1 VDVMLAGMSSH
12 MLEEWRAF
20 AQLEPFGDERADFRI
35 GQLTAIVANAMLTK
49 GTKPFSWSDFAY
61 MNQKKSRAM
70 DDSEMLMR
78 VKAMHEVFS
87 AVWDKKNG
95 NKSK

>member
-1 VDVMLAGMSSH
+1 MLSGMSSR

-20 AQLEPFGDERADFRI
+20 AALEPFGDDRADFRI
-35 GQLTAIVANAMLTK
+35 GQLTAIVANATRVK
-49 GTKPFSWSDFAY
+49 GSRVRTWTDFAY
-61 MNQKKSRAM
+61 RDKNVNRVAN
-70 DDSEMLMR
+70 DEDMLAY
-78 VKAMHEVFS
+78 VKNLHVMYT